1 MTPVNG
7 EKHRRRFKVLNV
19 TGSGAVVFFQEK
31 KKSICPNAIFSS
43 FNITPALTKEQQHM
57 AVACCCSTDKSEANS
72 Y

>member
-43 FNITPALTKEQQHM
+43 LFPTKTNITSIFLLLQKISIPQATAIK
-57 AVACCCSTDKSEANS
+57 
-72 Y
+72 